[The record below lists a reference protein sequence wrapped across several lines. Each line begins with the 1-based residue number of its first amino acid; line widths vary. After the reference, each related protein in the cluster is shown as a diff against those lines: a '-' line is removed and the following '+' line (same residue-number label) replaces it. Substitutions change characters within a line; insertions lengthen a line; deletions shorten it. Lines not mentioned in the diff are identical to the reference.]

1 MLNITQPKVWCIIM
15 AVDLAKI
22 EDSSKLLDLL
32 ISCEDILDSS
42 DVYSFLGWN
51 AGEII
56 KGPIVRRH
64 WVSMSLLYPYRK
76 MPDPRA
82 SLRLLKIGVKVDF
95 ARIQREPEQNA
106 VGVNTKDESKEA
118 KESNTFWMI
127 TLTFPRHL
135 LDITADDLEIYDD
148 EIDADDVESAEDSGL
163 DSESAYQTDEQE
175 GDMGQSPMEDPNAP
189 SQAQPQGGSP
199 NVPF

>member
-1 MLNITQPKVWCIIM
+1 M
-15 AVDLAKI
+15 AVDLEKI

-32 ISCEDILDSS
+32 VSMEDILDSS
-42 DVYSFLGWN
+42 DLYCFFGWA

-95 ARIQREPEQNA
+95 AKINREPSGAN
-106 VGVNTKDESKEA
+106 GTTA
-118 KESNTFWMI
+118 KEIQENNTFWMI

-135 LDITADDLEIYDD
+135 LDIAADDLDIYDD

-163 DSESAYQTDEQE
+163 DTESAYQSDEQGGGE
-175 GDMGQSPMEDPNAP
+175 DMAPSPEDGPNAP
-189 SQAQPQGGSP
+189 PGQGMASPGGTP